1 MDIKRRAK
9 PLLGT
14 YVEVSVPVSHAA
26 TADSAFEAVRQVHQ
40 LMSFHEEGSD
50 VSRINRAEAGDVVS
64 CDPST
69 IEVIEL
75 AKHLYETTGGLFDI
89 CVAPRLVRSGYLPAN
104 ASAPLHRFD
113 GSNPDDIEIL
123 EGNRVHLRRPVMIDL
138 GGIAKGYA
146 VDRAIECLQG
156 QGVPAAMVNAGG
168 DLRHYGD
175 EPWRV
180 HLRNADGT
188 VGEVMS
194 LRPCAI
200 ASSANSLTRKRKL
213 SGAVTP
219 HIGPDGKAVR
229 IDRTISVL
237 AKSCMLADAMTKVA
251 MTDRCLADRLLVGE
265 GGYVLGPAMERP
277 KVPA

>member
-14 YVEVSVPVSHAA
+14 YVEVSVPVTHAA
-26 TADSAFEAVRQVHQ
+26 SADAAFEVVRQVHQ

-50 VSRINRAEAGDVVS
+50 VSRVNRADAGEIVS

-69 IEVIEL
+69 IAVIEL
-75 AKHLYETTGGLFDI
+75 AKRLYETTGGLFDI
-89 CVAPRLVRSGYLPAN
+89 CVAPRLVRSGYLPADSSV
-104 ASAPLHRFD
+104 ALRRFD
-113 GSNPDDIEIL
+113 DSSPDDIEIL
-123 EGNRVHLRRPVMIDL
+123 EGNRIRLRRPVMIDL

-146 VDRAIECLQG
+146 VDRAIECLLQ

-175 EPWRV
+175 KPWRV
-180 HLRNADGT
+180 HLRNASGT
-188 VGEVMS
+188 IGEVMS

-200 ASSANSLTRKRKL
+200 ASSANSLTRKRRL
-213 SGAVTP
+213 SGVATP

-251 MTDRCLADRLLVGE
+251 MTDRCLADRLLAQE
-265 GGYVLGPAMERP
+265 GGYVLGSAMERP
-277 KVPA
+277 AVPA